1 MVARHCVPLNDMYSS
16 HTHRDDGRAQDQSII
31 MRKGGGIELQ
41 QDGAVGTAV
50 VIGEAE

>member
-1 MVARHCVPLNDMYSS
+1 MYSS